1 MVEEEFF
8 MSHRSSILVEQTDRD
23 SVGDPVEHQKK
34 AVGGTGEPHA
44 HQLLITRITQGD
56 VEAFA
61 DLVARYGSLMVRR
74 AYLILGDQHSA
85 EDAVQESLVQAWQH
99 LPALRDGAALRPWL
113 LRIVTNQCL
122 AFKRKSARWD
132 TCMQQVRA
140 EHASSLLTQ
149 TAQEAQG
156 ELERNWD
163 LAQIVKQLPSKQ
175 RAVILLHYYHD
186 LTVSSMA
193 HVLHTSENTIKKRLQ
208 AALITLRRLVLTA

>member
-1 MVEEEFF
+1 MV
-8 MSHRSSILVEQTDRD
+8 
-23 SVGDPVEHQKK
+23 
-34 AVGGTGEPHA
+34 GT
-44 HQLLITRITQGD
+44 
-56 VEAFA
+56 
-61 DLVARYGSLMVRR
+61 